1 MLNWDALP
9 YTVPLLLSGVVA
21 LGFGIYAARRRTMR
35 GAWPFAWFCLAVAEW
50 AFAYAM
56 DIPSET
62 VELKIAWS
70 QVEYIGIVFGPLF
83 WLAFALQYTRHSE
96 WIPRRGWA
104 FLSIGPLITLALV
117 FTYPYHQLIWR
128 TAKVV
133 EVGSVPTLQVEYGSW
148 FWVHTTFSY
157 LCVLVGSLL
166 LLNGLTEAR
175 QFYRRQRLALI
186 VGIVTPWIGNILYIA
201 KLSPIPGLDFTPL
214 TATLG
219 VVAVARA
226 VFTFRMLDLAPMARR
241 AMLDS
246 MRDGVI
252 ALDTQNRIV
261 DLNEEAARIIGSAL
275 TGVIGQPAGLV
286 LRHEFDLDA
295 RFGDQVEA
303 QAEITQ
309 GRGAD
314 ARQYELQM
322 APLRDEAGEMLGRLI
337 TLHDITERKR
347 VQQEIEELNAGL
359 EARVLARTAE
369 LAAANQAQ
377 EAALRREQ
385 AARGEAEAAHAE
397 AEAARRDLGFL
408 AEASRLLA
416 NSLDE
421 SMALTGLTHHI
432 IPTLG
437 DGCVIHGMDAEGR
450 FRRIAARHVDPEKTA
465 LLVQVEQH
473 YVVAPD
479 APYGVRQVAHS
490 HAPAFY
496 PHVTDECLISL
507 AADPAQLAVL
517 RALAIRSYMCV
528 PLVARERAL
537 GTITLLRGDP
547 SPAYT
552 PADVVL
558 AQDLAQRIALA
569 LENAQLYRAAQQ
581 AVRIRDEFLSVASH
595 ELKTPITS
603 LLLAVQAVQ
612 RITRHGTLPAP
623 DYLTRRL
630 TVVEDQGKR
639 LGHLVNDLLDISRI
653 VEGQLQLEPQAMD
666 LAALVRQVI
675 DQFQE
680 ELAEAGCA
688 VTLAADAPVPGTWD
702 PARIEQV
709 LTNLLTNAMKYGRG
723 QPITIT
729 VARAG
734 AQARLVMR
742 DEGIGIAPEHLERIF
757 GRFERA
763 VAPGKYGGMGLGLYI
778 VRQIVE
784 AHGGAISVVSAPGQG
799 ATFTMTLPLTPASPT
814 DPT

>member
-1 MLNWDALP
+1 
-9 YTVPLLLSGVVA
+9 VVA
-21 LGFGIYAARRRTMR
+21 LGFGVYAARRRKMR

-62 VELKIAWS
+62 LELKLVWS
-70 QVEYIGIVFGPLF
+70 QIEYIGIVSGPLF

-96 WIPRRGWA
+96 WITRRGWA
-104 FLSIGPLITLALV
+104 FLSLGPLTTLALV
-117 FTYPYHQLIWR
+117 FTNPYHQLIWR
-128 TAKVV
+128 TTEVV
-133 EVGSVPTLQVEYGSW
+133 KEGFVPTLRVEYGAW
-148 FWVHTTFSY
+148 FWVHTAFSY

-175 QFYRRQRLALI
+175 QFYRRQRLALL

-201 KLSPIPGLDFTPL
+201 KISPIPGLDFTPL

-246 MRDGVI
+246 LRDGVI

-261 DLNEEAARIIGSAL
+261 DLNEEAARIIGIPL
-275 TGVIGQPAGLV
+275 TGGIGQPAGVV
-286 LRHEFDLDA
+286 LRNHIDLVE
-295 RFGDQVEA
+295 RFRDQLEAQVE
-303 QAEITQ
+303 IT
-309 GRGAD
+309 RGSAAD
-314 ARQYELQM
+314 ACHYELRI
-322 APLRDEAGEMLGRLI
+322 APLHDEDGEVLGRLI

-347 VQQEIEELNAGL
+347 AQEEIEALNAGL

-377 EAALRREQ
+377 EATLRREQ
-385 AARGEAEAAHAE
+385 VARAEAEAAHTE

-416 NSLDE
+416 HSLDE
-421 SMALTGLTHHI
+421 ATTLTGVTHHVV
-432 IPTLG
+432 PYLA
-437 DGCVIHGMDAEGR
+437 DGCVIHGVDAEGR
-450 FRRIAARHVDPEKTA
+450 LRRMAATHRDPDKIPVLA
-465 LLVQVEQH
+465 QLEQH
-473 YVVAPD
+473 YPLEEQAEYGAP
-479 APYGVRQVAHS
+479 QVAAG

-496 PHVTDECLISL
+496 PQVTDECLTHL
-507 AADPAQLAVL
+507 ATDPSQLALL

-528 PLVARERAL
+528 PLVARERTL
-537 GTITLLRGDP
+537 GTITLLRGAAG
-547 SPAYT
+547 PAYT
-552 PADVVL
+552 PADLVL
-558 AQDLAQRIALA
+558 AQSLAQRIALA
-569 LENAQLYRAAQQ
+569 LDNAQLYRAARQ
-581 AVRIRDEFLSVASH
+581 AVHIRDEFLSVASH
-595 ELKTPITS
+595 ELKTPITT

-612 RITRHGTLPAP
+612 RITRQGHLPP
-623 DYLTRRL
+623 PEYLTRRL
-630 TVVEDQGKR
+630 TTVEDQSKR
-639 LGHLVNDLLDISRI
+639 LAHLVNDLLDISRI

-666 LAALVRQVI
+666 LRTLTRQVL

-680 ELAEAGCA
+680 ELAQAGCP
-688 VTLAADAPVPGTWD
+688 VTLDAPAPVPGTWD

-723 QPITIT
+723 QPITVT
-729 VARAG
+729 VTHEG
-734 AQARLVMR
+734 TQARLVVR
-742 DEGIGIAPEHLERIF
+742 DEGIGIPREHLERIF

-778 VRQIVE
+778 ARQIVE
-784 AHGGAISVVSAPGQG
+784 AHGGEIHVVSAPGQG
-799 ATFTMTLPLTPASPT
+799 ATFTVTLPPVPAAPT
-814 DPT
+814 GPV